1 MLVLIA
7 GLLLFLGVH
16 STRVFADAW
25 RTQQIGR
32 LGAGRWKVL
41 YTVVSLI
48 GFGLLVWGFGMARA
62 QPVLLWAPPHW
73 THHVAALLV
82 LVAFILV
89 VAAYVPGTHIKAA
102 VGHPMVLGVK
112 VWAAAHLLANGTLAD
127 VLLFGSFL
135 VWAIYTYAASRRRD
149 RAAGT
154 RYPAAGAGRD
164 VLAVVIGVVAFGLF
178 AAVGHRWLIGVDPF
192 A

>member
-1 MLVLIA
+1 MPVLIA

-16 STRVFADAW
+16 STRVFADGW
-25 RTQQIGR
+25 RAQQVQR
-32 LGAGRWKVL
+32 LGLGRWKGL
-41 YTVVSLI
+41 YTLVSLL
-48 GFGLLVWGFGMARA
+48 GFGLLLWGFGMARA
-62 QPVLLWAPPHW
+62 QPVVLWSPPRW
-73 THHVAALLV
+73 THHLAALLV
-82 LVAFILV
+82 LLAFILV
-89 VAAYVPGTHIKAA
+89 VAAYVPGTYIKAA

-154 RYPAAGAGRD
+154 RYAPVGASRD
-164 VLAVVIGVVAFGLF
+164 VLAVLIGVVAFGLF
-178 AAVGHRWLIGVDPF
+178 AAFGHRWLIGVDPF